1 MAEIERKIQSLTK
14 KKLTLEEKF
23 DKLESKSVCL
33 GQYFQ
38 ITQIE
43 LEKKVLLRQLCD
55 VRIRLKNLN
64 RQKVREKTR
73 VTSFLSQVERSFQ
86 RIKEAGLDL
95 HTGGLPG
102 VEEDE
107 AEVSLDDS
115 FYTACEGDDLAS
127 DLDDELEEFDEQ
139 QTKPEVPV
147 LPVLQLPGQRRDHE
161 NNIENDGES
170 VLESQFED
178 DLSGSSS
185 LMTPSPNRE
194 TEREIASWVR
204 KHNNNIVQQVEKLT
218 LMPTCAAVKVE
229 DKSLSLSDNN
239 NHEGISSSA
248 MFTVIKKKENVVAT
262 TSLVISPSKDV
273 KQEVVEKM

>member
-1 MAEIERKIQSLTK
+1 MAEIESKIQSLTK
-14 KKLTLEEKF
+14 KKMSLEEKF

-86 RIKEAGLDL
+86 RIQEAGLDL
-95 HTGGLPG
+95 HTSGLPG
-102 VEEDE
+102 VEEDK

-127 DLDDELEEFDEQ
+127 DLDDELEEVDEQ

-170 VLESQFED
+170 GMFCLLIFLKV
-178 DLSGSSS
+178 
-185 LMTPSPNRE
+185 
-194 TEREIASWVR
+194 
-204 KHNNNIVQQVEKLT
+204 IV
-218 LMPTCAAVKVE
+218 C
-229 DKSLSLSDNN
+229 
-239 NHEGISSSA
+239 ISSFGKS
-248 MFTVIKKKENVVAT
+248 V
-262 TSLVISPSKDV
+262 
-273 KQEVVEKM
+273 

>member
-86 RIKEAGLDL
+86 RIQEAGLDL
-95 HTGGLPG
+95 HTSGLPG
-102 VEEDE
+102 VVEDE

-127 DLDDELEEFDEQ
+127 DLDDELEEVDEQ
-139 QTKPEVPV
+139 QTKPVVP
-147 LPVLQLPGQRRDHE
+147 LLPGQRRDHE

-170 VLESQFED
+170 GMFCLLIFLKVIVCV
-178 DLSGSSS
+178 SSFG
-185 LMTPSPNRE
+185 
-194 TEREIASWVR
+194 
-204 KHNNNIVQQVEKLT
+204 
-218 LMPTCAAVKVE
+218 
-229 DKSLSLSDNN
+229 KS
-239 NHEGISSSA
+239 
-248 MFTVIKKKENVVAT
+248 V
-262 TSLVISPSKDV
+262 
-273 KQEVVEKM
+273 

>member
-86 RIKEAGLDL
+86 RIQEAGLDL
-95 HTGGLPG
+95 HTSGLPG
-102 VEEDE
+102 VVEDE

-139 QTKPEVPV
+139 QTKPVVPL

-170 VLESQFED
+170 GMFCLLIFLKVIVCV
-178 DLSGSSS
+178 SSFG
-185 LMTPSPNRE
+185 
-194 TEREIASWVR
+194 
-204 KHNNNIVQQVEKLT
+204 
-218 LMPTCAAVKVE
+218 
-229 DKSLSLSDNN
+229 KS
-239 NHEGISSSA
+239 
-248 MFTVIKKKENVVAT
+248 V
-262 TSLVISPSKDV
+262 
-273 KQEVVEKM
+273 